1 MRLSRKQ
8 AGSATG
14 QLALRRLTL
23 APDHAYSFPEHRPAS
38 AGLPLGQRRPA
49 IPAFDI
55 AVRRGG
61 RKCERRHEGRRHE
74 GLSAQWRQEV
84 REVRDVRHRLPQDA
98 TRVSLSLPLTP
109 VLKPNC
115 DAQVEAR

>member
-1 MRLSRKQ
+1 
-8 AGSATG
+8 
-14 QLALRRLTL
+14 
-23 APDHAYSFPEHRPAS
+23 
-38 AGLPLGQRRPA
+38 
-49 IPAFDI
+49 
-55 AVRRGG
+55 
-61 RKCERRHEGRRHE
+61 
-74 GLSAQWRQEV
+74 QWRQEV